1 MHHGSTVLLR
11 AMLPKYRRHFALLLS
26 AVNIASKDVIEASDI
41 KLVKELLYQYVKEW
55 EKIFGLR
62 YMSSNVHSLL
72 HMHESIE
79 FLGPLYIYSTFNF
92 EGQFIIYLRIPLF
105 SMYYTNKNCYSFNN
119 FFIGRLKKSSL
130 IYIYFY

>member
-92 EGQFIIYLRIPLF
+92 EGQLIIYLRIPLF
-105 SMYYTNKNCYSFNN
+105 LCIILTRIVIHSIIF
-119 FFIGRLKKSSL
+119 LL
-130 IYIYFY
+130 VD

>member
-26 AVNIASKDVIEASDI
+26 AVNISSKDVIEASDI
-41 KLVKELLYQYVKEW
+41 KLVEELLHQYVKEW

-79 FLGPLYIYSTFNF
+79 FLGPLYMYSTFNF
-92 EGQFIIYLRIPLF
+92 EGQFIICLRIPLF
-105 SMYYTNKNCYSFNN
+105 STYCTNKNCYPFNN
-119 FFIGRLKKSSL
+119 SFLGLLKKVL
-130 IYIYFY
+130 